1 MVMNNT
7 DTFMEKGWDA
17 ASGYARKTGT
27 LIGSIK
33 SVLRF
38 GVIDDN
44 AFKVLAEAVIGTLDP
59 ENEFDL
65 KTHNELTVMAE
76 VRGIE
81 LDC

>member
-1 MVMNNT
+1 MNNT
-7 DTFMEKGWDA
+7 DTWMEKGWDA
-17 ASGYARKTGT
+17 ANQYARKTGVLT
-27 LIGSIK
+27 GSIK

-38 GVIDDN
+38 GIIDDN